1 MVKKLLQEK
10 YLTYIFIFTTA
21 LIINYYTPF
30 NGDDYKYAFNYSDG
44 SRITNIFDVIESQF
58 VHYKVMNGRFIPH
71 FLEQIFAGITGKWLF
86 NIINSFILIWFI
98 ELITNRLKCYSNTK
112 EKNYFRILTF
122 LASLFLFSYPGQTIY
137 WMAGALNYLWPMTF
151 ALYLLTVFEE
161 KQKYNTILLFTISL
175 ISAWFQEAISIVFCI
190 SLILLMI
197 NDKNVRS
204 INNIII
210 ILGYILGTSLI
221 VFSPGTLTRLS
232 GNDVVHSGDLS
243 FIIASKL
250 LCLFE
255 SLKKLYIFWI
265 TIVLIII
272 YLFKTPINKF
282 YHKYK
287 LELIIWITNICF
299 LLLLGFSKERVTIML
314 SIISYILCVRIF
326 FDLFKIQRL
335 SSLSR
340 YFLVATLI
348 ISSIYGILTCYQY
361 NKWVEG
367 LEYEINKSNKK
378 KVVLQYDKYN
388 KQSRLFYPQE
398 FTSNFNSVYN
408 RKIAMYFEKD
418 FVQVLTKE
426 LYNEFYK
433 IDIEK
438 YSQGINHFFITPT
451 YKSQIHYYDKLHIYY
466 FEIPQE
472 CLKSDIKIMGHIKNN
487 NNNLSK
493 YQKVIRRFLNTLN
506 NTTHPIFFQ
515 LVYKDNK
522 YYCILSNFDKKVTSI
537 KLYSS
542 GNKLLGYIL

>member
-1 MVKKLLQEK
+1 MIQKLLQNHIV
-10 YLTYIFIFTTA
+10 TYIFIFITVL
-21 LIINYYTPF
+21 LINCYTPF

-71 FLEQIFAGITGKWLF
+71 LLEQIFAGITGKWLF

-98 ELITNRLKCYSNTK
+98 ELVTNRLKCYSNTK

-151 ALYLLTVFEE
+151 TLYLLTVFEK

-190 SLILLMI
+190 SLILLML
-197 NDKNVRS
+197 NDKNIRS

-221 VFSPGTLTRLS
+221 MFSPGTLTRLS
-232 GNDVVHSGDLS
+232 GNEVIHSGNFS
-243 FIIASKL
+243 FIIISKL
-250 LCLFE
+250 LCLLE

-265 TIVLIII
+265 TIILIII
-272 YLFKTPINKF
+272 SLFKTPIKEF

-287 LELIIWITNICF
+287 LELIIWVTNICF
-299 LLLLGFSKERVTIML
+299 LFILGFSKERVTIML

-326 FDLFKIQRL
+326 FNLFRIQNL
-335 SSLSR
+335 SSLLQ
-340 YFLVATLI
+340 YLLIVTLM

-361 NKWVEG
+361 NKWVKG
-367 LEYEINKSNKK
+367 LEYEIDKSNKK
-378 KVVLQYDKYN
+378 KVVLQYDKYD

-408 RKIAMYFEKD
+408 RKIAMYFGKD
-418 FVQVLTKE
+418 FVQILSKE
-426 LYNEFYK
+426 LYNDFYQ
-433 IDIEK
+433 INIEK
-438 YSQGINHFFITPT
+438 YSQKVNHFFITST
-451 YKSQIHYYDKLHIYY
+451 NKFQLHYYDKLHIYY
-466 FEIPQE
+466 FEMPQE
-472 CLKSDIKIMGHIKNN
+472 SLTNDIKIICQIKNN
-487 NNNLSK
+487 SNNLS
-493 YQKVIRRFLNTLN
+493 QHQIIIRSFLNTLN
-506 NTTHPIFFQ
+506 NTTRPIPFQ

-522 YYCILSNFDKKVTSI
+522 YYCILSDFDEKIASTKI
-537 KLYSS
+537 YSS
-542 GNKLLGYIL
+542 EDKLLGYIL

>member
-1 MVKKLLQEK
+1 MIQKLLQNHIV
-10 YLTYIFIFTTA
+10 TYIFIFITV
-21 LIINYYTPF
+21 LLINYYTPF

-58 VHYKVMNGRFIPH
+58 AHYKVMNGRFIPH

-151 ALYLLTVFEE
+151 TLYLLTVFEK

-190 SLILLMI
+190 SLILLML
-197 NDKNVRS
+197 NDKNIRS

-232 GNDVVHSGDLS
+232 GNEVIHSGNFS
-243 FIIASKL
+243 FIIISKL
-250 LCLFE
+250 LCLLE

-265 TIVLIII
+265 TIILIII
-272 YLFKTPINKF
+272 SLFKTPIKEF

-287 LELIIWITNICF
+287 LELIIWVTNICF
-299 LLLLGFSKERVTIML
+299 LFILGFSKERVTIML

-326 FDLFKIQRL
+326 LNLFKIQNL
-335 SSLSR
+335 SSLLQ
-340 YFLVATLI
+340 YLLIATLI
-348 ISSIYGILTCYQY
+348 ISSTYGILTCYQY
-361 NKWVEG
+361 NKWVKG
-367 LEYEINKSNKK
+367 LECKIHKSNKK
-378 KVVLQYDKYN
+378 KVVLQYDKYD

-408 RKIAMYFEKD
+408 RKIAMYFGKD
-418 FVQVLTKE
+418 FVQILSKE
-426 LYNEFYK
+426 LYNDFYQ
-433 IDIEK
+433 INIEK
-438 YSQGINHFFITPT
+438 YSQKVNHFFITST
-451 YKSQIHYYDKLHIYY
+451 NKFQLHYYDKLHIYY
-466 FEIPQE
+466 FEMPQE
-472 CLKSDIKIMGHIKNN
+472 SLTNDIKIICQIKNN
-487 NNNLSK
+487 SNNLSQH
-493 YQKVIRRFLNTLN
+493 QKIIRSFLNTLN
-506 NTTHPIFFQ
+506 NTTRPIPFQ

-522 YYCILSNFDKKVTSI
+522 YYCILLNFDDKIISTKI
-537 KLYSS
+537 YSS
-542 GNKLLGYIL
+542 EDKLLGYIL

>member
-1 MVKKLLQEK
+1 MIQKLLQNHIV
-10 YLTYIFIFTTA
+10 TYIFIFITV
-21 LIINYYTPF
+21 LLINYYTPF

-232 GNDVVHSGDLS
+232 GNDVVHSGGFS

-282 YHKYK
+282 CYKYK

-326 FDLFKIQRL
+326 FDLFKIQSL
-335 SSLSR
+335 SSLSQ

-433 IDIEK
+433 IDI
-438 YSQGINHFFITPT
+438 
-451 YKSQIHYYDKLHIYY
+451 
-466 FEIPQE
+466 
-472 CLKSDIKIMGHIKNN
+472 
-487 NNNLSK
+487 
-493 YQKVIRRFLNTLN
+493 
-506 NTTHPIFFQ
+506 TTVH
-515 LVYKDNK
+515 
-522 YYCILSNFDKKVTSI
+522 
-537 KLYSS
+537 
-542 GNKLLGYIL
+542 

>member
-1 MVKKLLQEK
+1 
-10 YLTYIFIFTTA
+10 
-21 LIINYYTPF
+21 
-30 NGDDYKYAFNYSDG
+30 
-44 SRITNIFDVIESQF
+44 
-58 VHYKVMNGRFIPH
+58 
-71 FLEQIFAGITGKWLF
+71 
-86 NIINSFILIWFI
+86 
-98 ELITNRLKCYSNTK
+98 
-112 EKNYFRILTF
+112 
-122 LASLFLFSYPGQTIY
+122 
-137 WMAGALNYLWPMTF
+137 
-151 ALYLLTVFEE
+151 
-161 KQKYNTILLFTISL
+161 
-175 ISAWFQEAISIVFCI
+175 
-190 SLILLMI
+190 
-197 NDKNVRS
+197 
-204 INNIII
+204 
-210 ILGYILGTSLI
+210 
-221 VFSPGTLTRLS
+221 
-232 GNDVVHSGDLS
+232 
-243 FIIASKL
+243 
-250 LCLFE
+250 
-255 SLKKLYIFWI
+255 
-265 TIVLIII
+265 
-272 YLFKTPINKF
+272 
-282 YHKYK
+282 
-287 LELIIWITNICF
+287 
-299 LLLLGFSKERVTIML
+299 ML

>member
-21 LIINYYTPF
+21 FIINYYTPF

-98 ELITNRLKCYSNTK
+98 ELITNRLKCYSNIK

-151 ALYLLTVFEE
+151 ALYLLTIFEE

-175 ISAWFQEAISIVFCI
+175 ISAWFQEAISIVLCI

-232 GNDVVHSGDLS
+232 GNDVVHSGGFS

-282 YHKYK
+282 YYKYK

-326 FDLFKIQRL
+326 FDLFKIQGL

-340 YFLVATLI
+340 YFLIATLI
-348 ISSIYGILTCYQY
+348 ISSAYGILTCYQY
-361 NKWVEG
+361 NKWVKE
-367 LEYEINKSNKK
+367 LENKIIKSSKK
-378 KVVLQYDKYN
+378 KVVLQYDKYD

-418 FVQVLTKE
+418 FVQVLTKK
-426 LYNEFYK
+426 LYNEFYEV
-433 IDIEK
+433 DIAK
-438 YSQGINHFFITPT
+438 DSQGINHFFITST
-451 YKSQIHYYDKLHIYY
+451 NKSQIYYYDKLHIYY
-466 FEIPQE
+466 FEIPQV
-472 CLKSDIKIMGHIKNN
+472 CLANDIKIIGLIKNN
-487 NNNLSK
+487 ISNLSRH
-493 YQKVIRRFLNTLN
+493 QKIIRSFLNTLN
-506 NTTHPIFFQ
+506 NTTYSIPFQ
-515 LVYKDNK
+515 LVYKDDK
-522 YYCILSNFDKKVTSI
+522 YYCVLSDFNKKAISI
-537 KLYSS
+537 KIYSS
-542 GNKLLGYIL
+542 EDKLLGYIL